1 MTTLLDLLPMHEPI
15 VSHEATLLER
25 AQAFHEANPKVY
37 RELRRLSL
45 QLVERGHRHFG
56 VKMLIEQMRWT
67 WYERTV
73 DVSGFKINNSYASF
87 YARLLAENEPEL
99 TGVFTMRTSMME
111 GQ

>member
-37 RELRRLSL
+37 REFRRLAFIL
-45 QLVERGHRHFG
+45 FERGHKHFG
-56 VKMLIEQMRWT
+56 AKLITEQMRWT
-67 WYERTV
+67 WMMRTV
-73 DVSGFKINNSYASF
+73 DASGFKLNNNHTAF
-87 YARLLAENEPEL
+87 YARLLMENEPEL
-99 TGVFTMRTSMME
+99 AGVFTIRTSMME